1 MNKRMSNA
9 WLASSQR
16 RLWMGHAAKTAA
28 ALAIGALA
36 ALGMA
41 SGMQTAKAA
50 DKDPIRIGV
59 ALSQS
64 GNLADSA
71 KHYWEGVALWRD
83 QVNKRGGLLGRQ
95 VELIVY
101 DDRSDPATAARL
113 YEKLI
118 NDDKVDLLFGPW
130 GSASAATASGVANRN
145 KRIFFNSGGASEQIQ
160 ERGYKYVFQTAA
172 PISAY
177 VASIGP
183 LAEAHQLKTI
193 AFFGRDYPA
202 ARDMEKTIKTI
213 AQQREMKVVASE
225 FFPAG
230 TTDFSS
236 MIAQA
241 RQLQPDIWVSVGYPN
256 EAIEMV
262 RQFKA
267 SNYLPKVFVHNGVS
281 IDDFL
286 KASGKDG
293 EYAFGMSLYEPSLKT
308 KGNEEFVKAYHQT
321 YNSDPGYYSAFSY
334 AGATVMEAAVKAAGS
349 LDQDKLRDVLTTLEV
364 DTVMGHH
371 KVDPKT
377 GKQVGVKGLLVQ
389 VRNGKREI
397 VMPVDLK
404 TMDAEIPMPP
414 WNKR

>member
-1 MNKRMSNA
+1 MRKQ
-9 WLASSQR
+9 LAG
-16 RLWMGHAAKTAA
+16 WAM
-28 ALAIGALA
+28 ALAWAGVAAIGMTGA
-36 ALGMA
+36 AR
-41 SGMQTAKAA
+41 AA
-50 DKDPIRIGV
+50 DDKPIRVGV

-83 QVNKRGGLLGRQ
+83 QVNARGGLLGRQ
-95 VELIVY
+95 VELVLY

-118 NDDKVDLLFGPW
+118 SDDNVDLLFGPW
-130 GSASAATASGVANRN
+130 GSASAATASAVANRH

-160 ERGYKYVFQTAA
+160 ERGFKYVFQTAA

-183 LAEAHQLKTI
+183 LAEKQQLKSI

-202 ARDMEKTIKTI
+202 ARDMAKSIKAI
-213 AQQREMKVVASE
+213 AEQRNLKLVASE

-267 SNYLPKVFVHNGVS
+267 SNYLPKVFIHNGVS

-308 KGNEEFVKAYHQT
+308 KGNTEFVKAYQQHYKT
-321 YNSDPGYYSAFSY
+321 DPGYYAAFSY
-334 AGATVMEAAVKAAGS
+334 AGATVMEEAVKQAGS
-349 LDQDKLRDVLTTLEV
+349 LDQEKLREVLTKMET

-371 KVDPKT
+371 KVDPNT
-377 GKQVGVKGLLVQ
+377 GKQMGVTGLLVQ

-397 VMPVDLK
+397 VMPLDVK
-404 TMDAEIPMPP
+404 TMDAVVPMPP
-414 WNKR
+414 WNAR

>member
-1 MNKRMSNA
+1 MKKQLVDA
-9 WLASSQR
+9 WWPPALR
-16 RLWMGHAAKTAA
+16 RLCNGRAVKVAAV
-28 ALAIGALA
+28 LALA
-36 ALGMA
+36 AAAVGMA
-41 SGMQTAKAA
+41 GDAQAQDSK
-50 DKDPIRIGV
+50 PIRVGV

-83 QVNKRGGLLGRQ
+83 QVNARGGLLGRK
-95 VELIVY
+95 VELVLY

-118 NDDKVDLLFGPW
+118 TDDNVDLLFGPW
-130 GSASAATASGVANRN
+130 GSASAATASGVANRH
-145 KRIFFNSGGASEQIQ
+145 KRVFFNSGGASEQIQ

-177 VASIGP
+177 VASVGP
-183 LAEAHQLKTI
+183 LAEKNNLKTI

-202 ARDMEKTIKTI
+202 ARDMEKSIKAI
-213 AQQREMKVVASE
+213 AENRNLKVVASE

-281 IDDFL
+281 IDDFM

-308 KGNEEFVKAYHQT
+308 KGNPEFVKAYQET
-321 YNSDPGYYSAFSY
+321 YKSDPGYYSAFSY
-334 AGATVMEAAVKAAGS
+334 AGATVMEAAVIKAGS
-349 LDQDKLRDVLTTLEV
+349 LDQDKLRDVLTTLEI

-377 GKQVGVKGLLVQ
+377 GKQVGVTGLLVQ
-389 VRNGKREI
+389 VRDGKREI

-404 TMDAEIPMPP
+404 TTDAVIPMPP